1 MVNAF
6 YLDPDGFEIRKIGGI
21 DCSADGLLSIKRIYR
36 KYGMSEETIYEY
48 EKYRRIPIFFFP
60 QEMNGINMSRASV
73 FGDKIDYTLFDLK
86 RKFAGNICRLDEAYN
101 LPKTNAWLKN
111 IGSFEKLVEIYKIKG
126 IFVNE
131 NYEVFDLEKGNGSL
145 ITDYCDEY
153 SWTWS
158 ERYYNQLKSK
168 IDLYMKKNNG

>member
-1 MVNAF
+1 MCKIR
-6 YLDPDGFEIRKIGGI
+6 YL
-21 DCSADGLLSIKRIYR
+21 LIY
-36 KYGMSEETIYEY
+36 S
-48 EKYRRIPIFFFP
+48 
-60 QEMNGINMSRASV
+60 
-73 FGDKIDYTLFDLK
+73 YTLFDLK

>member
-1 MVNAF
+1 MDKEQILKQYLESTFYEKYKETYVSDKILREFFEEELKLHRLYGIKEYKQAHQFNVNVMTDLLNLFSRTTKVDDEKVVYNMVNAF

-73 FGDKIDYTLFDLK
+73 FGDKIDYTLFINKDYS
-86 RKFAGNICRLDEAYN
+86 ND
-101 LPKTNAWLKN
+101 
-111 IGSFEKLVEIYKIKG
+111 KI
-126 IFVNE
+126 FN
-131 NYEVFDLEKGNGSL
+131 
-145 ITDYCDEY
+145 
-153 SWTWS
+153 
-158 ERYYNQLKSK
+158 
-168 IDLYMKKNNG
+168 